1 MSSSQGLVGKKVAV
15 MVRGPKGIITF
26 KGVLLSI
33 EQDFVALQADKGGLL
48 GGKDKKQVTYF
59 SKHGIIGVRLEE

>member
-1 MSSSQGLVGKKVAV
+1 